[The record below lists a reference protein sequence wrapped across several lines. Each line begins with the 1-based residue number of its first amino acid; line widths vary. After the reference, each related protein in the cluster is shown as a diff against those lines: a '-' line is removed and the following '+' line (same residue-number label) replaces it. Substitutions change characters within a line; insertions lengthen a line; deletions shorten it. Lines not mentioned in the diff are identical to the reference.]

1 MRDLQI
7 EVVRSK
13 KRKRTAQAHVVEG
26 RLRVLVPAGLSPQEE
41 AAVVENLVA
50 RAERKLSSAHVDLK
64 TRAIDLAER
73 YGLPRPTGIEWSSR
87 QNMRWG
93 SCTPSDGR
101 IRISD
106 RLASMPGWV
115 LDWVVVHELAHL
127 KVPGHGEG
135 FQALVGRYELGER
148 AEGYLIAKSEA

>member
-1 MRDLQI
+1 MKDLHV
-7 EVVRSK
+7 EVVRSR

-26 RLRVLVPAGLSPQEE
+26 GLRVLVPAGLSPQEE
-41 AAVVENLVA
+41 AVVIENLVA
-50 RAERKLSSAHVDLK
+50 RAERKLSSAHVDLE
-64 TRAIDLAER
+64 TRAIDLAKR
-73 YGLPRPTGIEWSSR
+73 YGLPSPAGIEWSSR

-93 SCTPSDGR
+93 SCTPSEGR

-115 LDWVVVHELAHL
+115 LDWVVLHELAHL
-127 KVPGHGEG
+127 EVPGHGEE

-148 AEGYLIAKSEA
+148 AEGYLIAKSEP